1 MKRNR
6 VLRLAAVAALAFI
19 SFGSVIAE
27 GNPAE
32 IQRNAEVRRAYL
44 GGTAAP

>member
-1 MKRNR
+1 MT
-6 VLRLAAVAALAFI
+6 I
-19 SFGSVIAE
+19 SDRISVMQFGRVIAE

-44 GGTAAP
+44 GGISAP